1 MKRLRRREFV
11 AFLGSAAA
19 WSIAA
24 RAQQP
29 AKVRRLGVLSQDPVH
44 AQLTPPYQA
53 FQQSLRE
60 LGWVE
65 GQNLAIEWRFSE
77 GKADLLPRLAAELVD
92 LPVDLIV
99 AIATPPALAAAA
111 ATGTIPIVFI
121 QVADPVALGI
131 VPSLARP
138 DGNVTGLSN
147 MLTDFGEKRLQLV
160 KELWPRATRV
170 AFLWN
175 RSNQASALVFREL
188 ERASRPIGLELK
200 AIGVSSRGELKDAV
214 TSAAGADVAAVMLQD
229 DTLITSYLNE
239 IVSLAT
245 RFALPIFSLY
255 SEYVDGGGLI
265 SYGPSRPAI
274 YRRGASYVDRILKG
288 ANPSD
293 LPVEQP
299 VRLELV
305 INLHT
310 AKALGISI
318 PDAVLVRA
326 DRVIE

>member
-1 MKRLRRREFV
+1 MPN
-11 AFLGSAAA
+11 AAL
-19 WSIAA
+19 

-44 AQLTPPYQA
+44 AHPTPPYQA
-53 FQQSLRE
+53 FQQGLRE

-77 GKADLLPRLAAELVD
+77 GKADLLPNLATELVG

-111 ATGTIPIVFI
+111 ATSTIPIVFI
-121 QVADPVALGI
+121 QVADPVALRL
-131 VPSLARP
+131 VSSLARP
-138 DGNVTGLSN
+138 GANVTGMSN
-147 MLTDFGEKRLQLV
+147 MLTDFGGKRLQLL
-160 KELWPRATRV
+160 KELLPRATRV

-188 ERASRPIGLELK
+188 ERASKQIGLELK
-200 AIGVSSRGELKDAV
+200 DIGVSSRGELKEAV

-229 DTLITSYLNE
+229 DTLIASYMNE
-239 IVSLAT
+239 IVPLAT
-245 RFALPIFSLY
+245 RVALPLFSLY
-255 SEYVDGGGLI
+255 SEYVDGGGLMC
-265 SYGPSRPAI
+265 YGPSLPAI

-288 ANPSD
+288 AKPSD

-299 VRLELV
+299 TKFELV

-318 PDAVLVRA
+318 PDAILARA

>member
-99 AIATPPALAAAA
+99 AIASPPALAAAA

-200 AIGVSSRGELKDAV
+200 GIGVSSRGELKDAV

>member
-1 MKRLRRREFV
+1 MKGLQRRELI
-11 AFLGSAAA
+11 AFLWSATA
-19 WSIAA
+19 WPIAV

-29 AKVRRLGVLSQDPVH
+29 AKVRHLGVLSQDPVH
-44 AQLTPPYQA
+44 AYPTHPYQA
-53 FQQSLRE
+53 FQQGLRE

-65 GQNLAIEWRFSE
+65 GQNLAVAARFSE
-77 GKADLLPRLAAELVD
+77 GVVDRLPRLATELVD

-111 ATGTIPIVFI
+111 ATSTIPIVFI

-138 DGNVTGLSN
+138 GANVTGMSN
-147 MLTDFGEKRLQLV
+147 MLPEFSAKRLQLF
-160 KELWPRATRV
+160 KELLPRATSV
-170 AFLWN
+170 AVLWN
-175 RSNQASALVFREL
+175 RSNTASALVFREL
-188 ERASRPIGLELK
+188 GRASKQIGVELND
-200 AIGVSSRGELKDAV
+200 IGVSSRGELKSAV
-214 TSAAGADVAAVMLQD
+214 TSAAGSGVAAVMLID
-229 DTLITSYLNE
+229 DTLITSYQNE

-265 SYGPSRPAI
+265 CYGPSLPAI
-274 YRRGASYVDRILKG
+274 YRRGAFYVDRILKG
-288 ANPSD
+288 AKPSD

-299 VRLELV
+299 MRFEMV
-305 INLHT
+305 INFHT

-318 PDAVLVRA
+318 PDTILARA